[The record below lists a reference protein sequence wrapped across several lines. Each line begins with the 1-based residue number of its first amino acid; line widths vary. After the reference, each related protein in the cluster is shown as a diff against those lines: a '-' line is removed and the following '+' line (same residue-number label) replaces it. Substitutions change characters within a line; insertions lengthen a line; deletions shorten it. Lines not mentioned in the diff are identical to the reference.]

1 RFGIPGAKKITGNTS
16 FQSSM
21 VFPVNNKK
29 NKHPTL
35 KLNSNLLGI
44 KSDLPDQFYKQKD
57 SHQEFNF
64 VTTFSGKDKFQL
76 GIELGEKGSAILEVT
91 KSRGRTYLNKGIISA
106 SGKKAILPQKN
117 ILYVDGAIEEF
128 TPSKWSDA
136 LELNKIKETSD
147 FFRNPVVINLDNL
160 KIVTVDDKDKVK
172 KIAASNP
179 KNIPPFEGVIK
190 NLFFDNVFLGR
201 LDFKASKKTY
211 GLHFDEVIL
220 SKINMKLISHGAWH
234 YDNGQHKTNMDITLS
249 SDDFGNM
256 LTGLGYAAVIEKG
269 TAKTIS
275 KVSWNGAPTQF
286 SFNSLNGNIQL
297 KITDGNIIEAEA
309 GAGRLLGL
317 FSLSAL
323 PRKLFGDFADT
334 FKSGFNFDT
343 ANGEIIIDEGNA
355 YTEDFL
361 IRSPVAEVTVSGRTG
376 LAARDYDNIIK
387 VVPELGGGIAGVTA
401 LLVNLPAG
409 IGVWLIDKLTGEKI
423 NKASTRIYEVSGSW
437 DKPVIQETG
446 G

>member
-1 RFGIPGAKKITGNTS
+1 
-16 FQSSM
+16 
-21 VFPVNNKK
+21 
-29 NKHPTL
+29 
-35 KLNSNLLGI
+35 
-44 KSDLPDQFYKQKD
+44 
-57 SHQEFNF
+57 
-64 VTTFSGKDKFQL
+64 
-76 GIELGEKGSAILEVT
+76 
-91 KSRGRTYLNKGIISA
+91 
-106 SGKKAILPQKN
+106 
-117 ILYVDGAIEEF
+117 
-128 TPSKWSDA
+128 
-136 LELNKIKETSD
+136 
-147 FFRNPVVINLDNL
+147 
-160 KIVTVDDKDKVK
+160 
-172 KIAASNP
+172 
-179 KNIPPFEGVIK
+179 
-190 NLFFDNVFLGR
+190 
-201 LDFKASKKTY
+201 
-211 GLHFDEVIL
+211 
-220 SKINMKLISHGAWH
+220 
-234 YDNGQHKTNMDITLS
+234 
-249 SDDFGNM
+249 
-256 LTGLGYAAVIEKG
+256 
-269 TAKTIS
+269 
-275 KVSWNGAPTQF
+275 
-286 SFNSLNGNIQL
+286 
-297 KITDGNIIEAEA
+297 ITDGNIIEAEA